1 MVICHRGA
9 AMRGCRLAGHNAAQS
24 GFGGCARLLARS
36 QVASWLPWLLAALVV
51 LLWATYPTWFYAG
64 LGAAAT
70 PGHALAW
77 ASVYVSVKMALF
89 GGRWSVGNQRYRP
102 LWAHIRSPLFWGG
115 GLLFMTNAGLFNLS
129 LSALA
134 SAGGNF
140 FCRGWRWQWWA
151 TSCSGGLR
159 MRGYDG
165 RVCGRPGMEPNPA
178 FYVAAVRDSEA
189 LMVFELGK
197 LALTVGLACRP
208 WCGGSMGMAGWQRS
222 PWFWLSVWHGT
233 VTLWFA
239 IDAAYAGAGTTALI
253 LECWP
258 LPAGLLLVWGRQG
271 WAGLRAS
278 LTPSLG
284 LAGSLGVAGVFPV
297 VDGGSHALSAGAG
310 TSGWLQLP
318 GLERPAQPAWFL
330 LGGGLILAGNLL
342 ALRRLL

>member
-1 MVICHRGA
+1 
-9 AMRGCRLAGHNAAQS
+9 
-24 GFGGCARLLARS
+24 
-36 QVASWLPWLLAALVV
+36 
-51 LLWATYPTWFYAG
+51 
-64 LGAAAT
+64 
-70 PGHALAW
+70 
-77 ASVYVSVKMALF
+77 
-89 GGRWSVGNQRYRP
+89 
-102 LWAHIRSPLFWGG
+102 
-115 GLLFMTNAGLFNLS
+115 MTNAGLFNLS

-159 MRGYDG
+159 RRGYDG
-165 RVCGRPGMEPNPA
+165 RVCGRPGMEPDPA

-253 LECWP
+253 LKCRP

-278 LTPSLG
+278 LTPTLG
-284 LAGSLGVAGVFPV
+284 LDGSLCVAGVFLV
-297 VDGGSHALSAGAG
+297 VGRRQPCAVCRGWHFGLVAAAGLGAAGAAG
-310 TSGWLQLP
+310 VV
-318 GLERPAQPAWFL
+318 PAD
-330 LGGGLILAGNLL
+330 GGLILVGNLL
-342 ALRRLL
+342 ALRRL